1 METLVWRAAPVVSDD
16 LWGNLG
22 RFSVS
27 PSHLVMIAM
36 PKLKHV
42 LGNNCTGIYESHIRD
57 SVPATWECNLAS
69 MEFTDSAIDG
79 DYFEFLFDVFGK
91 NLVRFKYHDRQA
103 NSNDCNFEP
112 LVFAAALQKVRG
124 TLEELEIRADELW
137 GDVTIGSLQDFPRLK
152 RITISPLLLVSMR
165 RRRD

>member
-1 METLVWRAAPVVSDD
+1 MS
-16 LWGNLG
+16 
-22 RFSVS
+22 
-27 PSHLVMIAM
+27 
-36 PKLKHV
+36 
-42 LGNNCTGIYESHIRD
+42 
-57 SVPATWECNLAS
+57 ATWHRWSLL
-69 MEFTDSAIDG
+69 TAIDG

-91 NLVRFKYHDRQA
+91 NLVRFKYHDGQA

-152 RITISPLLLVSMR
+152 RITISRLLLIQYETEARLIDKLLLGLSYLFPSTYAGGR
-165 RRRD
+165 

>member
-1 METLVWRAAPVVSDD
+1 VVDIRDVRPVDDTCIYVLLSKLRDLKTLYMETCGDYAEAYKDSWLNIYSTPFPSVETLVWRATPIVSDD

-42 LGNNCTGIYESHIRD
+42 IGNNCTSIYESHIRD
-57 SVPATWECNLAS
+57 SVPATLECNLAS

-79 DYFEFLFDVFGK
+79 DYSSSCSTCLERISCASSIMTVKLIPMIV
-91 NLVRFKYHDRQA
+91 
-103 NSNDCNFEP
+103 
-112 LVFAAALQKVRG
+112 
-124 TLEELEIRADELW
+124 TLNY
-137 GDVTIGSLQDFPRLK
+137 
-152 RITISPLLLVSMR
+152 
-165 RRRD
+165 